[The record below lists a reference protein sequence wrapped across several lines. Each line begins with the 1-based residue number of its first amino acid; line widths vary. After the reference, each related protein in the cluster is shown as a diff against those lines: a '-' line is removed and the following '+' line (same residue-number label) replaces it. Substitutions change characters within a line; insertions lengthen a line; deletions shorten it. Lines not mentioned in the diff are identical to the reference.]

1 MNTKKLLT
9 VAALLAVLALSAER
23 SLFAQQPA
31 TPSNAVYKTA
41 PAAERPYAIEY
52 YYKAK
57 WGHADEFLAL
67 FKKNHLPLLLKEVE
81 FGRLLSVT
89 ATTPRYHTTEDGRWD
104 FRVTIVFKNAAAAND
119 DFDEA
124 SLARQLYPDQEVYK
138 REEQRRFEILE
149 AHWDLPIKPYDQKV
163 R

>member
-1 MNTKKLLT
+1 MKMKKFFT
-9 VAALLAVLALSAER
+9 VATLFAALAPFAALPLSAQKEL
-23 SLFAQQPA
+23 SNYQQSA
-31 TPSNAVYKTA
+31 TANQPFV
-41 PAAERPYAIEY
+41 IEY

-57 WGHADEFLAL
+57 WGHAEEFIDL

-81 FGRLLSVT
+81 IGRLLSVT

-124 SLARQLYPDQEVYK
+124 SLARELYPDQATYK
-138 REEQRRFEILE
+138 REEQRRFEILD
-149 AHWDLPIKPYDQKV
+149 AHWDLPVKAFELKLHQN
-163 R
+163 